1 MVKKKEGDE
10 LRLKDKVVILT
21 GAASGIG
28 RANAVLF
35 AKEGAKLVLSD
46 IDTKGGEE
54 TLQMVK
60 QHEKDAI
67 FLKCDVTKGAEV
79 KQMVD
84 KTLEKY
90 ERIDILIN
98 NAGVVRV
105 GQVEDMPE
113 EEYDLLINV
122 NLKGPYFCCHYVVPY
137 LKKQKSGIIINLASV
152 AGHIGQVN
160 HALYCSTKHG
170 IRGMTKALA
179 LDLAPYNVR
188 VNSVSPGATDT
199 PMLVSDVTK
208 QAKDRGVDYEVV
220 RKEFEE
226 EGVMGRWAKPEEI
239 AAGIL
244 FLAIEDSSYMTGADL
259 LLDGGWTAR

>member
-1 MVKKKEGDE
+1 MGDYMK
-10 LRLKDKVVILT
+10 LKDKVVILT
-21 GAASGIG
+21 GASSGIG
-28 RANAVLF
+28 RSTAILF
-35 AKEGAKLVLSD
+35 AKEGAKQVLSD
-46 IDTKGGEE
+46 VNDAEGKKTLELVKKEKG
-54 TLQMVK
+54 
-60 QHEKDAI
+60 DAI
-67 FLKCDVTKGAEV
+67 YMHCDVTKGADV
-79 KQMVD
+79 KKMVD
-84 KTLEKY
+84 QTLEKY
-90 ERIDILIN
+90 GQIDILIN

-105 GQVEDMPE
+105 GQIEDMSE
-113 EEYDLLINV
+113 EEYNLLINT

-137 LKKQKSGIIINLASV
+137 LKQQQSGIIINIASV

-208 QAKDRGVDYEVV
+208 QANDRGVAYEVV
-220 RKEFEE
+220 KEEFEK
-226 EGVMGRWAKPEEI
+226 EGVMGRWAVPEEI
-239 AAGIL
+239 ATGIL
-244 FLAIEDSSYMTGADL
+244 FLASDDASYMTGADL

>member
-1 MVKKKEGDE
+1 MKV
-10 LRLKDKVVILT
+10 KDKVVILT

-28 RANAVLF
+28 RAAAVLLG
-35 AKEGAKLVLSD
+35 KEGAKIVLSD
-46 IDTKGGEE
+46 VNEAGGKE
-54 TLQMVK
+54 TLAMV
-60 QHEKDAI
+60 EKEKGDAI
-67 FLKCDVTKGAEV
+67 FLICDVTKKIDV
-79 KQMVD
+79 KKMVD
-84 KTLEKY
+84 KTIEKY
-90 ERIDILIN
+90 GKIDVLIN

-113 EEYDLLINV
+113 EEYDLLLNV

-137 LKKQKSGIIINLASV
+137 LKKQRSGIIINIASV

-208 QAKDRGVDYEVV
+208 QAKDRGVKYEVV

-226 EGVMGRWAKPEEI
+226 EGVMGRWASPEEI
-239 AAGIL
+239 ATGIL
-244 FLAIEDSSYMTGADL
+244 FLASDESSYMTGADL

>member
-1 MVKKKEGDE
+1 MSV
-10 LRLKDKVVILT
+10 KDKVVVLT
-21 GAASGIG
+21 GAARGIG
-28 RANAVLF
+28 RSTAILF
-35 AKEGAKLVLSD
+35 AKEGAKLALSD
-46 IDTKGGEE
+46 VLEEEGKE
-54 TLQMVK
+54 TLELVK
-60 QHEKDAI
+60 KEGGDAFFI
-67 FLKCDVTKGAEV
+67 KCDVTKGREV
-79 KQMVD
+79 KAMVD
-84 KTLEKY
+84 KTLKMY
-90 ERIDILIN
+90 GKIDVLIN

-105 GQVEDMPE
+105 GQVEDIPE
-113 EEYDLLINV
+113 EEYDLLLNV
-122 NLKGPYFCCHYVVPY
+122 NLKGPYFCCHHIVPL

-170 IRGMTKALA
+170 VRGMTKALA

-199 PMLVSDVTK
+199 PMLVGDVTQ

-226 EGVMGRWAKPEEI
+226 EGVMGRWADPVEI
-239 AAGIL
+239 AKGIL
-244 FLAIEDSSYMTGADL
+244 FLASEGASYMTGADL

>member
-1 MVKKKEGDE
+1 MSV
-10 LRLKDKVVILT
+10 KDKVVVLT
-21 GAASGIG
+21 GAARGIG
-28 RANAVLF
+28 RSTAILF
-35 AKEGAKLVLSD
+35 AKEGAKLALSD
-46 IDTKGGEE
+46 VLEEEGKE
-54 TLQMVK
+54 TLELVK
-60 QHEKDAI
+60 KEGGDA
-67 FLKCDVTKGAEV
+67 FFMKCDVTKGREV
-79 KQMVD
+79 KAMVD
-84 KTLEKY
+84 KTLEMYGK
-90 ERIDILIN
+90 IDILIN

-113 EEYDLLINV
+113 EEYDLLLNV
-122 NLKGPYFCCHYVVPY
+122 NLKGPYFCCHHIVPL

-170 IRGMTKALA
+170 VRGMTKALA

-199 PMLVSDVTK
+199 PMLVGDVTQ

-226 EGVMGRWAKPEEI
+226 EGVMGRWADPVEI
-239 AAGIL
+239 AKGIL
-244 FLAIEDSSYMTGADL
+244 FLASEGSSYMTGADL

>member
-1 MVKKKEGDE
+1 MRV
-10 LRLKDKVVILT
+10 KDKIVILT

-28 RANAVLF
+28 RATAVLF

-46 IDTKGGEE
+46 INEDGGEE
-54 TLQMVK
+54 TLQLVK
-60 QHEKDAI
+60 KEGADAI
-67 FLKCDVTKGAEV
+67 FLKCDVTKGDDV
-79 KQMVD
+79 KEMVE

-90 ERIDILIN
+90 GKIDILIN

-105 GQVEDMPE
+105 GQIEDMSE
-113 EEYDLLINV
+113 EEYDLLLGV
-122 NLKGPYFCCHYVVPY
+122 NLKGPYFCCHYVVPHM
-137 LKKQKSGIIINLASV
+137 KKQKSGVIINLASV

-170 IRGMTKALA
+170 VRGMTKALA
-179 LDLAPYNVR
+179 LDLAPYNIR

-208 QAKDRGVDYEVV
+208 QAKDRGVAFEVV
-220 RKEFEE
+220 KKEFEE
-226 EGVMGRWAKPEEI
+226 EGVMGRWATPEEI
-239 AAGIL
+239 AYGIL
-244 FLAIEDSSYMTGADL
+244 FLASDESSYMTGADL

>member
-1 MVKKKEGDE
+1 MSV
-10 LRLKDKVVILT
+10 KDKVVVLT
-21 GAASGIG
+21 GAARGIG
-28 RANAVLF
+28 RSTAILF
-35 AKEGAKLVLSD
+35 AKEGAKLALSD
-46 IDTKGGEE
+46 VLEEEGKE
-54 TLQMVK
+54 TLELVK
-60 QHEKDAI
+60 KEGGDAFFI
-67 FLKCDVTKGAEV
+67 KCDVTKGREV
-79 KQMVD
+79 KAMVD
-84 KTLEKY
+84 KTLKMY
-90 ERIDILIN
+90 GKIDVLIN

-113 EEYDLLINV
+113 EEYDLLLNV
-122 NLKGPYFCCHYVVPY
+122 NLKGPYFCCHHIVPL

-170 IRGMTKALA
+170 VRGMTKALA

-199 PMLVSDVTK
+199 PMLVGDVTQ

-226 EGVMGRWAKPEEI
+226 EGVMGRWADPVEI
-239 AAGIL
+239 AKGIL
-244 FLAIEDSSYMTGADL
+244 FLASEGSSYMTGADL

>member
-1 MVKKKEGDE
+1 MRV
-10 LRLKDKVVILT
+10 KDKIVILT

-28 RANAVLF
+28 RSTAILF
-35 AKEGAKLVLSD
+35 AKEGARLVLSD

-54 TLQMVK
+54 TLQIVK
-60 QHEKDAI
+60 EHDKDAI
-67 FLKCDVTKGAEV
+67 FMKCDVTNGDEV
-79 KQMVD
+79 KEMVE
-84 KTLEKY
+84 KTLKKY
-90 ERIDILIN
+90 GRIDVLIN

-105 GQVEDMPE
+105 GQIEDMLE
-113 EEYDLLINV
+113 EDYDLLINV
-122 NLKGPYFCCHYVVPY
+122 NLKGTYFCCHYVVPH
-137 LKKQKSGIIINLASV
+137 LKQQKSGVIINLASV

-208 QAKDRGVDYEVV
+208 QAKDRGVDYGVV

-226 EGVMGRWAKPEEI
+226 EGVMGRWANPMEI
-239 AAGIL
+239 AKGIL
-244 FLAIEDSSYMTGADL
+244 FLATEDSSYMTGADL
-259 LLDGGWTAR
+259 LLDGGWTAQ